1 MKVKENAVCKQRFG
15 VLGYPGRVGV
25 LPEITLFE
33 LA

>member
-1 MKVKENAVCKQRFG
+1 MLYVNRGFG

-33 LA
+33 LVKKV